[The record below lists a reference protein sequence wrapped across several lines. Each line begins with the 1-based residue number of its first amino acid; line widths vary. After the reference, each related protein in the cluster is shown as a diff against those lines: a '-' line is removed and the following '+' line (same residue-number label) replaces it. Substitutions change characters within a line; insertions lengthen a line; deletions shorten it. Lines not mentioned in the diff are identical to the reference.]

1 MERDKTTKIIGGILA
16 VLMFFALGF
25 GLYYLVTHWDTIFG
39 STTEQ
44 PTEPEEPVE
53 KVEISDWVFNG
64 KVVAQYKGTDTEIT
78 NIPISYS
85 FEEKVVN
92 TIECATSEDVLAY
105 VFSYSEEIESP
116 ILFQTNLVRV
126 TYNSFDFSKTYDNV
140 GSFVVDIEGLLGEY
154 GEDIYNLTID
164 ELETTFY
171 EGSDYVVD
179 TLGGTAFYGQSV
191 ISIDIPSN
199 ITKLDGFVEPES
211 LEFVTLRSDTVVE
224 NTAEYLGFF
233 TRDCKIYVPE
243 NLLEEYKITYS
254 SLASRIY
261 PIGFVRKE
269 ITGYTL
275 AGNTVGVMTA
285 SVANIPKTYSREDT
299 VIYSKAV
306 STGLTT
312 GTSTLNSLFQS
323 YQDNDLDGYQ
333 VKGVP
338 VRVSF
343 EFGEPEY
350 FASLYDFLSDYAIGI
365 VSGLSCTIELLES
378 TYYEGSDYSIDTIA
392 LSCFYDKAVPVWNL
406 PKHINKIA
414 DPKLFLD
421 AEAFSKLK
429 CIFFSSDT
437 AVQLPSCLE
446 NCEFFVFEDIL
457 AESQILNSTIAG
469 HIYSITGGGEQ
480 TKPLPNF
487 EETDVNDFIF
497 SFEDNSIVGY
507 YGASDSIV
515 IPTSYSI
522 EFREDVRVPY
532 PGNNE
537 ISREEIV
544 NYVNKRLDA
553 GKTGIF
559 FKEDG
564 SQLEIPSVFQVTL
577 QYNQIIQCVARLEDK
592 DVLVNDGENILSL
605 STLTSNVPLKSI
617 TIDSSMELL
626 NSNFLENIDSLEELV
641 IYGDELLMGISPD
654 FSETCKIY
662 VKANLVNAYK
672 QLLPSHAANIFA
684 IEV

>member
-16 VLMFFALGF
+16 VLMFFTLGF

-44 PTEPEEPVE
+44 PTEPEEPE
-53 KVEISDWVFNG
+53 QKVEITDWVFNNNSI
-64 KVVAQYKGTDTEIT
+64 AQYKGTETEIT
-78 NIPISYS
+78 NIPSSYS
-85 FEEKVVN
+85 TEEKVVK
-92 TIECATSEDVLAY
+92 TVECKNSEDFINY
-105 VFSYSEEIESP
+105 VFSYSEDIESP
-116 ILFQTNLVRV
+116 VLYQTNLIKV
-126 TYNSFDFSKTYDNV
+126 TYNELNFSKTYDSV
-140 GSFVVDIEGLLGEY
+140 GALVVESEGLVGEY
-154 GEDIYNLTID
+154 GEPLYNMTIE
-164 ELETTFY
+164 ELGTKFY
-171 EGSDYVVD
+171 EGSEKTVD
-179 TLGGTAFYGQSV
+179 TLSGTAFYGLSV
-191 ISIDIPSN
+191 KSIDIPSN

-211 LEFVTLRSDTVVE
+211 LESVTLRSDTVVE

-243 NLLEEYKITYS
+243 NLLEEYKTTYS
-254 SLASRIY
+254 SLAYRIY
-261 PIGFVRKE
+261 PIGFVREE

-275 AGNTVGVMTA
+275 AGNTVGTMTA
-285 SVANIPKTYSREDT
+285 SVANIPKSYSREDA

-312 GTSTLNSLFQS
+312 GTSTLSSLLQS
-323 YQDNDLDGYQ
+323 YIDDNFDGNK
-333 VKGVP
+333 VRGVP
-338 VRVSF
+338 IRVIF
-343 EFGEPEY
+343 EDEEPEY
-350 FASLYDFLSDYAIGI
+350 YASLYDFLSDYAIGI

-457 AESQILNSTIAG
+457 AESQILNPTIAG

-672 QLLPSHAANIFA
+672 QLLPSHANNIFA